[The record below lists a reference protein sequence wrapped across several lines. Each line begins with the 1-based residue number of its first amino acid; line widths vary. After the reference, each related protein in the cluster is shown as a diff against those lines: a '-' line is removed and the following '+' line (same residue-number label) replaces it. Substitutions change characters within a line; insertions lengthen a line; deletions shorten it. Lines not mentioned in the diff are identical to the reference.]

1 MSFSD
6 TAENDLLQL
15 LFNNVDMALVGDA
28 TGLRGAS
35 AAGSFYLSLHTA
47 DPGDAGS
54 QSTSEAAYSGYA
66 RVAVVRPP
74 RGRGAG
80 VTHDR
85 ALPHEAPAQTRHALI
100 LDGAC

>member
-47 DPGDAGS
+47 RADSRWGVLTHIDCAD
-54 QSTSEAAYSGYA
+54 
-66 RVAVVRPP
+66 RVHANQ
-74 RGRGAG
+74 
-80 VTHDR
+80 THLS
-85 ALPHEAPAQTRHALI
+85 A
-100 LDGAC
+100 